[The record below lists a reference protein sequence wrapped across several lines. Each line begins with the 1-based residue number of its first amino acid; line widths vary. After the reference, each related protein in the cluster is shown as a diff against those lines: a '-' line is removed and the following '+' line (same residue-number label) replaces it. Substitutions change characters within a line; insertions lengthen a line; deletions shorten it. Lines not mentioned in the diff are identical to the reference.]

1 LLARVKV
8 HPDIYCHGR
17 LLLLTQLFNRESNNS
32 RQEMPASYHQASRP
46 QMTAKRENA

>member
-1 LLARVKV
+1 VKV

-46 QMTAKRENA
+46 PEVC